1 VKIVQKCWGQDW
13 FNCELFAL
21 QNEEWQNPNLTLN
34 ALLILNLVEFSM
46 IVTNVN
52 NTANKNLQV
61 GLMIIIIYCAVKCT
75 IRRLEP
81 EAGRKKIKNNQ
92 H

>member
-1 VKIVQKCWGQDW
+1 VKIVQKCREQDW

-21 QNEEWQNPNLTLN
+21 QNEEWQHSNLTLN
-34 ALLILNLVEFSM
+34 VLLILNPVEFSL

-52 NTANKNLQV
+52 NIANKNLQV
-61 GLMIIIIYCAVKCT
+61 DLVIITIYCAVKCT

-92 H
+92 Q

>member
-1 VKIVQKCWGQDW
+1 MAKSKFNLKCFAN
-13 FNCELFAL
+13 FNF
-21 QNEEWQNPNLTLN
+21 
-34 ALLILNLVEFSM
+34 VEFSM

-52 NTANKNLQV
+52 NIANKNLQV
-61 GLMIIIIYCAVKCT
+61 GLMIIAIYCAVKCT
-75 IRRLEP
+75 IRPLEP